1 MSDYIRL
8 EKAQLSRS
16 EPTPEAE
23 AGAKLSRRVL
33 TCCWGSMMTVLTT
46 GLNPPKEQNNKGIL
60 SRDGGRRGVRD
71 TVILSLE
78 GLHKAAILS
87 NILGRIYS
95 SNEVSYIL
103 SRRAF
108 HRFLFLF
115 FLSHSG
121 LQNRCGSIF
130 ALLVKAACTEQSIS
144 KITRT
149 KDVLRLKL
157 QNRAT
162 NIHTSHALSM
172 DVLLGKGLELGSHG
186 SDCWPHVFTYD
197 CFHDSRF
204 FFLSVEIIFSNQQQS
219 FSN

>member
-87 NILGRIYS
+87 NILGISIIY
-95 SNEVSYIL
+95 EDLY
-103 SRRAF
+103 
-108 HRFLFLF
+108 LFNLINF
-115 FLSHSG
+115 
-121 LQNRCGSIF
+121 
-130 ALLVKAACTEQSIS
+130 
-144 KITRT
+144 
-149 KDVLRLKL
+149 
-157 QNRAT
+157 
-162 NIHTSHALSM
+162 
-172 DVLLGKGLELGSHG
+172 
-186 SDCWPHVFTYD
+186 
-197 CFHDSRF
+197 F
-204 FFLSVEIIFSNQQQS
+204 FFLGLIQVCRIDAAPYSRCS
-219 FSN
+219 

>member
-60 SRDGGRRGVRD
+60 NRDGGRRGIRD

-87 NILGRIYS
+87 NVLGQYYFLINCLINYSKYLGIHIQMFPIRIAIPVFIS
-95 SNEVSYIL
+95 SD
-103 SRRAF
+103 F
-108 HRFLFLF
+108 HFQLFLF
-115 FLSHSG
+115 KF
-121 LQNRCGSIF
+121 
-130 ALLVKAACTEQSIS
+130 
-144 KITRT
+144 
-149 KDVLRLKL
+149 
-157 QNRAT
+157 
-162 NIHTSHALSM
+162 
-172 DVLLGKGLELGSHG
+172 
-186 SDCWPHVFTYD
+186 
-197 CFHDSRF
+197 
-204 FFLSVEIIFSNQQQS
+204 IFSLIRSAESLWFHLRSAGESSLYRAVYFENHEDEGCSAPEITKQS
-219 FSN
+219 N

>member
-87 NILGRIYS
+87 NILGISIIYEDLYLF
-95 SNEVSYIL
+95 NLINFFFFPWSY
-103 SRRAF
+103 
-108 HRFLFLF
+108 
-115 FLSHSG
+115 SG

-197 CFHDSRF
+197 V
-204 FFLSVEIIFSNQQQS
+204 FLSIFVGIIFSMN
-219 FSN
+219 